1 MLSKVAERLYW
12 TSRYLERVE
21 NTARLLSVYDQLL
34 YDLPS
39 DINIGWYNL
48 IELNKS
54 DELFHERYRVQSE
67 HNVAKFLLA
76 DDTNPNSMLS
86 VLAMVRENVRTT
98 RDTLPEDSWEMV
110 NEFYIYAKETINDGI
125 KRSSRHEF
133 LNEIICNCQMIHG
146 MLSSTMRRD
155 AGWQFIK
162 LGQSVER
169 ADMTTRI
176 LDAGATELMK
186 ASVEEM
192 QVNLR
197 QVVWGNVL
205 RSDSAYSAYRRTVKS
220 SISGPAVAN
229 FLLKDPYFPR
239 SLSSCLG
246 QIVNAA
252 ATLPKGETLDFEPEI
267 KALEKITLNHES
279 DLQQSFRDQLNEIQ
293 IRLNKFNMR
302 IAQTWFGQDT
312 FH

>member
-12 TSRYLERVE
+12 TSRYLERAE

-39 DINIGWYNL
+39 DIDIGWYNL
-48 IELNKS
+48 VELNKN

-98 RDTLPEDSWEMV
+98 RDALPEDSWEMI
-110 NEFYIYAKETINDGI
+110 NEFYIFAKETINDGI

-133 LNEIICNCQMIHG
+133 LNEIICNCQMVHG

-162 LGQSVER
+162 LGQSLER

-186 ASVEEM
+186 GSAEV
-192 QVNLR
+192 QVNLQ

-239 SLSSCLG
+239 SLSSCLS
-246 QIVNAA
+246 QIVIAA
-252 ATLPKGETLDFEPEI
+252 ATLPKGETLDFEAEM
-267 KALEKITLNHES
+267 KALNNIKLDQES
-279 DLQQSFRDQLNEIQ
+279 DLQQSFRDELNEIQ
-293 IRLNKFNMR
+293 IRLNKLNIR
-302 IAQTWFGQDT
+302 ISETWFGQNT
-312 FH
+312 PQ